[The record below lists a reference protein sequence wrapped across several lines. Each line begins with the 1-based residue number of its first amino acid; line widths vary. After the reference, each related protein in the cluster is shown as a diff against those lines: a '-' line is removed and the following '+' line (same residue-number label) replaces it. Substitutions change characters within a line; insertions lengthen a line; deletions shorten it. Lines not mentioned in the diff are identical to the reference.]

1 MSKRAHNTGFSL
13 ARLGLV
19 LLAASLAGCAAGP
32 DFQRPATPGIARYTA
47 SPVAGVA
54 GQTVSAPGE
63 LGAGQRFIQ
72 GLPIEAQWWR
82 SLGSSE
88 LDALISQAFLAS
100 PNLAAARANV
110 RQAQELVA
118 AHAGFTLY
126 PQVDAGLG
134 AQRQRLSPTSQG
146 LSGNAREFSLY
157 KTSLELQYNLDLAGG
172 TRRALEA
179 LAARADYRRFE
190 LHAAQLN
197 LASSLALAAITRAR
211 LAAQLEATT
220 ALAGAQDE
228 QLRLAL
234 ERVRIGQ
241 AAPDEALGL
250 QAQAEQIRA
259 QLPALRKDLQHSE
272 HLLAVL
278 AGQAPG
284 AATVPEFRLA
294 DFVLPTDLPLV
305 LPSELVR
312 RRPDIRAAEALLHA
326 ANAEYGVAVARLY
339 PRLDLSA
346 SLGTQA
352 LTVGSLFGAG
362 SAAWGLLA
370 QLTQP
375 LFDAGLPAEKRAAL
389 AAFDAAAANYQGV
402 VLDALRDVADAL
414 RALDHDAQTI
424 AAQAAADG
432 AARASLTSIERQY
445 GLGAVSYVQVLIARQ
460 QVQQSQNGL
469 IAAQAQ
475 RLLDSAALLQALGGG
490 GEPETPDDA
499 A

>member
-1 MSKRAHNTGFSL
+1 
-13 ARLGLV
+13 
-19 LLAASLAGCAAGP
+19 
-32 DFQRPATPGIARYTA
+32 
-47 SPVAGVA
+47 
-54 GQTVSAPGE
+54 
-63 LGAGQRFIQ
+63 
-72 GLPIEAQWWR
+72 
-82 SLGSSE
+82 
-88 LDALISQAFLAS
+88 
-100 PNLAAARANV
+100 
-110 RQAQELVA
+110 
-118 AHAGFTLY
+118 
-126 PQVDAGLG
+126 
-134 AQRQRLSPTSQG
+134 
-146 LSGNAREFSLY
+146 
-157 KTSLELQYNLDLAGG
+157 
-172 TRRALEA
+172 
-179 LAARADYRRFE
+179 
-190 LHAAQLN
+190 
-197 LASSLALAAITRAR
+197 
-211 LAAQLEATT
+211 
-220 ALAGAQDE
+220 
-228 QLRLAL
+228 
-234 ERVRIGQ
+234 
-241 AAPDEALGL
+241 
-250 QAQAEQIRA
+250 
-259 QLPALRKDLQHSE
+259 
-272 HLLAVL
+272 
-278 AGQAPG
+278 
-284 AATVPEFRLA
+284 
-294 DFVLPTDLPLV
+294 
-305 LPSELVR
+305 
-312 RRPDIRAAEALLHA
+312 
-326 ANAEYGVAVARLY
+326 LY